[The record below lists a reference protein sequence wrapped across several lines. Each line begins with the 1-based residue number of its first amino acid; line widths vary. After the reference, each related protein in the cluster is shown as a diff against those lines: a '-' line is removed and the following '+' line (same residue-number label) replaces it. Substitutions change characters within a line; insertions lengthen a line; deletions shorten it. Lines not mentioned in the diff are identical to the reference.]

1 MHALF
6 SAGDAIVKQLSAFWP
21 SLTVGP
27 TVKDDQGV
35 FRAAWAALTVEPT
48 VKTPERFGPR

>member
-6 SAGDAIVKQLSAFWP
+6 SAGEAVVKRLNAFWP

-27 TVKDDQGV
+27 TVKEDQGV
-35 FRAAWAALTVEPT
+35 LRAAWAALTVEPI
-48 VKTPERFGPR
+48 VKTQERFGPR